1 MTAKTTRQIVG
12 VIALMI
18 SGNIYAQ
25 TQIPNTF
32 QAGQPAR
39 AAEVNANFSTLE
51 SAANQNAA
59 DISTNAADI
68 LANNSAI
75 QADVVALQAQVAAL
89 EVTVAG
95 LSPSILNISYVAGS
109 NVSVDLDNGTV
120 TGRVL
125 IFDKLEA
132 NSVLRIT
139 YSDNLRVLSKDP
151 AAFAGSFGTIWTIY
165 LDGAPTQIHTRLNT
179 NAYVAGSGF
188 VQDVNHHRQS
198 ALIGYLE
205 GVPAGQH
212 TISVELIDVGNNND
226 AYTGW
231 ESSFLLE
238 VMELP

>member
-1 MTAKTTRQIVG
+1 MTARATRQIVG
-12 VIALMI
+12 VIVLMI

-25 TQIPNTF
+25 TQVPNTF
-32 QAGQPAR
+32 QTGQPAR

-59 DISTNAADI
+59 DI
-68 LANNSAI
+68 LANNSAM

-89 EVTVAG
+89 EATMAG
-95 LSPSILNISYVAGS
+95 LTPSILNISYVAGS

-125 IFDKLEA
+125 NFDKLEA

-205 GVPAGQH
+205 GIPAGPH

-226 AYTGW
+226 SYTGW

-238 VMELP
+238 AMELP